1 MLSLK
6 IWLGAL
12 VGCLIPLLAVRDGTA
27 CTGIT
32 LKARDGAVVYG
43 RTMEWGSFDL
53 NSQVV
58 LIPRGHKFTAHT
70 PDKKPGV
77 TWNGQY
83 GFIGL
88 DGLDAEVTLDGMNE
102 KGLAVGGFYH
112 PGFAEYQKYDPEKAS
127 ECMGPGDVIAY
138 LLSTCA
144 SVDEVKIAIAKVRV
158 TAVVAPQIGMAPPA
172 HLIVTEPS
180 GKAIVIEY
188 LKGELKIFD
197 APLGVITNAPTYDWH
212 EINLRN
218 YLNLSAVALPSKKI
232 EEMNFAPLGGG
243 SGMIGLPGDFT
254 PPSRFV
260 RAVAF
265 SKSARSTPTGEET
278 VYEMFRILDNFNVPL
293 GAAEGEGEAKT
304 RGMRSSTIWTT
315 CWDTKNL
322 VLYYHT
328 QNNRRVRKVDLRK
341 IDFDSAREKVRFP
354 LDKEKVQDIEDV
366 TPVKK

>member
-1 MLSLK
+1 MASVRTVVA
-6 IWLGAL
+6 AL
-12 VGCLIPLLAVRDGTA
+12 ILCAAIVLLAQRADA

-32 LKARDGAVVYG
+32 LSAEDRAVVYG

-58 LIPRGHKFTAHT
+58 IYPREYKFTAHT
-70 PDKKPGV
+70 PDKKPGM
-77 TWNGQY
+77 TWQAKY
-83 GFIGL
+83 GFVGV

-112 PGFAEYQKYDPEKAS
+112 PGFAEYQKYDPAKAS
-127 ECMGPGDVIAY
+127 ESMGPGDVIAY
-138 LLSTCA
+138 LLSTCTT
-144 SVDEVKIAIAKVRV
+144 VDEVRAAIAKVYV
-158 TAVVAPQIGMAPPA
+158 TPVIAPPIGIAPPA

-188 LKGELKIFD
+188 LKGEVKIFD
-197 APLGVITNAPTYDWH
+197 APLGVITNAPSYDWH
-212 EINLRN
+212 ETNLRN
-218 YLNLSAVALPSKKI
+218 YINLSPVALPGKSIGELDFK
-232 EEMNFAPLGGG
+232 PLGGG

-265 SKSARSTPTGEET
+265 TKTARRTATGEET

-293 GAAEGEGEAKT
+293 GAAEGEGAAKT
-304 RGMRSSTIWTT
+304 KGMRSSTIWTT
-315 CWDTKNL
+315 AWDTKNK

-328 QNNRRVRKVDLRK
+328 QNNRRVRKVEFDK
-341 IDFDSAREKVRFP
+341 IDFDSAAAKVRFP
-354 LDKEKVQDIEDV
+354 LDKVKTQDIEDV